1 MSKSNSYETLEH
13 CRIKD
18 ISSFHTV
25 ISVNNI
31 AWGIVVPISNINIYI
46 GSDSTLY
53 VCVCVCVYCI
63 EYWHW
68 QHSVFYLSIGP
79 WPNPCQIWVFLWDLP
94 CSMVQFQTVKT
105 FLHLEEIFV
114 RDDKPSIWSYTAL
127 WSWGQN
133 WNALYNTDRY
143 PEVWFGSAIN
153 YLTGRSAD
161 T

>member
-53 VCVCVCVYCI
+53 VCVCVCILYRILALTALCVLPV
-63 EYWHW
+63 HRPLT
-68 QHSVFYLSIGP
+68 QSLPDLSISVGP
-79 WPNPCQIWVFLWDLP
+79 P
-94 CSMVQFQTVKT
+94 M
-105 FLHLEEIFV
+105 
-114 RDDKPSIWSYTAL
+114 
-127 WSWGQN
+127 
-133 WNALYNTDRY
+133 
-143 PEVWFGSAIN
+143 
-153 YLTGRSAD
+153 
-161 T
+161 